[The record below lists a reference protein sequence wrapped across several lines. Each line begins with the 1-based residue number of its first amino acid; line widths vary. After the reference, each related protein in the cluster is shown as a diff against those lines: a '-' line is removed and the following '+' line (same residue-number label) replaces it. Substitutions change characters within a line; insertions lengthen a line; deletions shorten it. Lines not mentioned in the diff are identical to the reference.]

1 MTTNVHSKI
10 RIVISTSLFKNLWK
24 VQLIICFFKASK
36 ELILFSR
43 LFHREFERLKV
54 LEKLGRQYFI
64 VEKNLHI
71 DKARKQ
77 NACST
82 TFLWSRHSE

>member
-1 MTTNVHSKI
+1 MK
-10 RIVISTSLFKNLWK
+10 STAHHL
-24 VQLIICFFKASK
+24 FFKAFK

-64 VEKNLHI
+64 VEKNLDI

-82 TFLWSRHSE
+82 TFL